1 MADVATSNNTAA
13 PKSTRRVFVRFTF
26 SQRLQHFLLAT
37 SFVGLVSTGFPMRF
51 PDLLISRLF
60 ITLLGGIG
68 VVGIIHRTLGCIM
81 LLAAVIHVVYLVQMY
96 FKGHRGFP
104 ILFGRGDFADFVQD
118 LRFIFGL
125 TDKRVRFGRYNW
137 REKFDYFGAAFGV
150 ALMGATGIIIWAP
163 QYFTQV
169 FPGWVVTAAVILHD
183 YEAILA
189 GLAIFLSHF
198 YWVHLNPD
206 VYPMS
211 MVWLTGQITEEELA
225 LHHPKEYE
233 LVLKREAEGKKAT
246 EQTAIE
252 QAAAETNEAEE
263 TVEEAEAAS
272 QQEPESTTID
282 FQGGDS

>member
-1 MADVATSNNTAA
+1 MADLGHAATTTAA
-13 PKSTRRVFVRFTF
+13 APRTRQRVFVRFTF
-26 SQRLQHFLLAT
+26 SQRLQHFLLAS
-37 SFVGLVSTGFPMRF
+37 SFIGLVTTGFPMRF

-68 VVGIIHRTLGCIM
+68 VVGIIHRILGCIM
-81 LLAAVIHVVYLVQMY
+81 MLAAVIHVVYLAQM
-96 FKGHRGFP
+96 FFRGHRGFP
-104 ILFGRGDFADFVQD
+104 ILFGRGDFSDFVND
-118 LRFIFGL
+118 LKFIFGL
-125 TDKRVRFGRYNW
+125 SEKRVRFGRYNW

-150 ALMGATGIIIWAP
+150 ALMGVTGIIIWAP
-163 QYFTQV
+163 QYFTEI

-211 MVWLTGQITEEELA
+211 MVWLTGHITEEEMA

-233 LVLKREAEGKKAT
+233 QLLEREASESR
-246 EQTAIE
+246 ETALE
-252 QAAAETNEAEE
+252 HSGAAEPEPEPAAAGEPADEE
-263 TVEEAEAAS
+263 RK
-272 QQEPESTTID
+272 EPTTID
-282 FQGGDS
+282 FDGGDSQ